1 MPESDIEALLQ
12 LVEECHALANQLDLL
27 EVVELQP
34 KGPRGD
40 RRRECGKRGPLFEDE
55 RPKSGA
61 LGEKGGGAAD
71 DAAADDDEVG
81 ALGR

>member
-1 MPESDIEALLQ
+1 VTKAEVDPLLKV
-12 LVEECHALANQLDLL
+12 VEERDALANQLDLFDI
-27 EVVELQP
+27 VELQP
-34 KGPRGD
+34 KCTGCD
-40 RRRECGKRGPLFEDE
+40 RRGERRQRRAFFEDN

-61 LGEKGGGAAD
+61 LREKGGGAAD

>member
-1 MPESDIEALLQ
+1 MKAEVDPLLKV
-12 LVEECHALANQLDLL
+12 VEERDALANQLDLFD
-27 EVVELQP
+27 VVELKP
-34 KGPRGD
+34 KRTGCDRRGD
-40 RRRECGKRGPLFEDE
+40 GRKRRAFFEDH

-81 ALGR
+81 AVGR